1 MEPKITKKLSEYQ
14 KLTKKLIETIDMT
27 LKKSNESLSKMR
39 EKLKYMIKD
48 NEDIHNIARKYNH
61 IANDNMFFK
70 KLKMAEEEEHKRWEL
85 RIKNAAAL
93 FPKCDIGIMTDDI
106 MIQERIINVKTLLM
120 LRK

>member
-1 MEPKITKKLSEYQ
+1 
-14 KLTKKLIETIDMT
+14 
-27 LKKSNESLSKMR
+27 
-39 EKLKYMIKD
+39 
-48 NEDIHNIARKYNH
+48 
-61 IANDNMFFK
+61 MFFK

>member
-48 NEDIHNIARKYNH
+48 NEDIHKIARK
-61 IANDNMFFK
+61 
-70 KLKMAEEEEHKRWEL
+70 
-85 RIKNAAAL
+85 
-93 FPKCDIGIMTDDI
+93 
-106 MIQERIINVKTLLM
+106 
-120 LRK
+120 